1 MRESRI
7 DADERL
13 GLHERGRHAVEPR
26 ARRDDG
32 IGNEA
37 GQPLDAFPL
46 LVVAPEKD
54 AAASLIEKRTAEID
68 PMVFGPELFV
78 AARVD
83 GERHPGTFGDLE
95 RLRPGRKPEG
105 GGVRGHFVAERLGRE
120 QPVALHGPHFLGNPM
135 GMTVEEGGRGLAHR
149 IAAEAVH
156 GRARPGGGPGR
167 AKQTLLVD
175 HHVVTLR
182 SERRAQ
188 RPNLGEGL
196 GREDVLAPAAK
207 GADVHLRDDGRERG
221 DLLEAFFG
229 EPVHL
234 RVGEVFT
241 NVDRDGQGVNDVAH
255 ARRFDDED
263 LHAAPSRT
271 ARKAAAGSPPFS
283 ALRERRLPSSTPG

>member
-1 MRESRI
+1 MKNLRGRRDVEAHGRQSERRGEVRESRI

-95 RLRPGRKPEG
+95 RLRPGRKPETAALAAAVHARYKISFG
-105 GGVRGHFVAERLGRE
+105 KDTRFPIAER
-120 QPVALHGPHFLGNPM
+120 N
-135 GMTVEEGGRGLAHR
+135 
-149 IAAEAVH
+149 
-156 GRARPGGGPGR
+156 
-167 AKQTLLVD
+167 
-175 HHVVTLR
+175 
-182 SERRAQ
+182 
-188 RPNLGEGL
+188 
-196 GREDVLAPAAK
+196 
-207 GADVHLRDDGRERG
+207 G
-221 DLLEAFFG
+221 DRNG
-229 EPVHL
+229 
-234 RVGEVFT
+234 FT
-241 NVDRDGQGVNDVAH
+241 
-255 ARRFDDED
+255 
-263 LHAAPSRT
+263 
-271 ARKAAAGSPPFS
+271 
-283 ALRERRLPSSTPG
+283 